1 MKELD
6 SHQMKKYIFAS
17 IALISAL
24 VSAQETPFKFK
35 ELVNNSALPVISQG
49 KTGTCWSFSTISF
62 LESEVKRMT
71 GKNVDLS
78 EMYNVRFT
86 YPVKAYNYVYR
97 QGKAQFSEGGL
108 SHDVLNS
115 VRLNGLVPN
124 EVYSGFTAGTDE
136 KHNHEM
142 LVKDLKVGLDS
153 IVKNPKKYLTKDWK
167 SNFDQ
172 KLNKKLGVPP
182 TKFNY
187 EGKQY
192 TPQEFAKALK
202 INPDNYVTLTS
213 FQQAPYYSQFI
224 LQVPDNFSNGSY
236 YNLPLD
242 EYMNVLD
249 EALYKGFTAAFDTD
263 VSEKTFSKKYGMA
276 ILPSEGLESDYFVQI
291 LPEKWVSADE
301 RQAAFENYSTEDDH
315 LMHITGILKD
325 QLGNQYYDVKNSW
338 GTEDLGN
345 NGHIY
350 MSKPFFRM
358 KSIAFTIHK
367 DALSKEVKK
376 QLGIN

>member
-1 MKELD
+1 
-6 SHQMKKYIFAS
+6 MKKYIFAS
-17 IALISAL
+17 ITLISAL

-35 ELVNNSALPVISQG
+35 ELVNNSALPIISQG

-153 IVKNPKKYLTKDWK
+153 IVKNPKQYLTTDWK

-182 TKFNY
+182 IKFNY

-242 EYMNVLD
+242 EYMDVLD

>member
-1 MKELD
+1 
-6 SHQMKKYIFAS
+6 MKKYIFAS
-17 IALISAL
+17 IAFVSML

-35 ELVNNSALPVISQG
+35 ELVNNSALPIISQG
-49 KTGTCWSFSTISF
+49 KTGTCWSFSTTSF
-62 LESEVKRMT
+62 LESEVKRLT
-71 GKNVDLS
+71 GKDVDLS

-86 YPVKAYNYVYR
+86 YPVKAYNYIYR

-115 VRLNGLVPN
+115 VRKNGLVPN
-124 EVYSGFTAGTDE
+124 EVYAGFANGTDV

-153 IVKNPKKYLTKDWK
+153 IVKNPKKYLTADWK
-167 SNFDQ
+167 SKFDQ
-172 KLNKKLGVPP
+172 KLNDKLGVPP
-182 TKFNY
+182 TKFKF
-187 EGKQY
+187 EGKEY
-192 TPQEFAKALK
+192 TPQEFAKFLK
-202 INPDNYVTLTS
+202 INPDDYVTLTS

-242 EYMNVLD
+242 EYMKVLD
-249 EALYKGFTAAFDTD
+249 EALYKGYTAAFDTD

-276 ILPSEGLESDYFVQI
+276 IWPSEGLESDYFVQI

-301 RQAAFENYSTEDDH
+301 RQAAFEDYSTEDDH

-338 GTEDLGN
+338 GTTDLGN

-358 KSIAFTIHK
+358 KSIAYTVHK

-376 QLGIN
+376 QLGIK